1 MSYLNSPLNSLTYGK
16 GKYMGT
22 EFEEIKK
29 ACLKQLSTLK
39 VVHLKNAYPARML
52 LM

>member
-1 MSYLNSPLNSLTYGK
+1 
-16 GKYMGT
+16 MGT

-29 ACLKQLSTLK
+29 ACLKQLSTLMVAHQK
-39 VVHLKNAYPARML
+39 HAYPARML